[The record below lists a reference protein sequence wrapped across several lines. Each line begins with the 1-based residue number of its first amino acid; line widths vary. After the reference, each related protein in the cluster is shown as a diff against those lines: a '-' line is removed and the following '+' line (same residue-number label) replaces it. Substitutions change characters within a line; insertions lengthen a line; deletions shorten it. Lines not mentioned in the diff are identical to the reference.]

1 MKKLVRALVL
11 VLPIILL
18 AACSN
23 KQGNASALVSSA
35 DNAVAKQEFSQ
46 ASAYFD
52 AANQTAKDSKYAT
65 AKKDAQLLATAQEK
79 LTQNNFT
86 SAKTALKQI
95 STKNSTA
102 AIKNAKK
109 QLTNQIDQQE
119 SKYKAI
125 NKIIASAKSDFKNKK
140 YSVASS
146 LLADLFKENQ
156 NLNDFSDLK
165 IKALNLK
172 NDILTAE
179 LTTAQ
184 ETRSTTTENNSAN
197 TNSSSETAGTTNQA
211 SSTSTANT
219 SSSASVTSNSHDDNS
234 AITDGSVTAAQIK
247 TARQQLRDQGVS
259 DSAWSN
265 SDIAKAILKA
275 RADGRST
282 IKESDAN

>member
-35 DNAVAKQEFSQ
+35 DNAVAKQEFNQ

-52 AANQTAKDSKYAT
+52 AANQSAKDSKYAT
-65 AKKDAQLLATAQEK
+65 AKKDAQFLATAQEK
-79 LTQNNFT
+79 LTQNDFT
-86 SAKTALKQI
+86 SAKAALKQI
-95 STKNSTA
+95 STKNATA
-102 AIKNAKK
+102 AIKSAKK
-109 QLTNQIDQQE
+109 QLTNQIDQQA

-125 NKIIASAKSDFKNKK
+125 NKIITSAKSDFKNKK

-156 NLNDFSDLK
+156 DLNDFSDLK

-184 ETRSTTTENNSAN
+184 AATSSAN
-197 TNSSSETAGTTNQA
+197 I
-211 SSTSTANT
+211 

-234 AITDGSVTAAQIK
+234 AITDGSVTADQIK

-259 DSAWSN
+259 DSSWSN